1 MSLALP
7 GSRNLFCRLQHALAC
22 RQNKHRISLR
32 QGVHQA
38 LDDFRWLLKDLESR
52 PTRLAEVVPLRPVAD
67 GHHDASGAGAGGV
80 WWPSDQVSARRGWSP
95 DQPVLWRLP
104 WPSWVSGKLVTAENP
119 GGTISNSDLELAGG
133 LIQLECAAQTL
144 DVRERTIVSRGDNLN
159 TTFWERKG
167 NTTTDSVP
175 AYLLRLFGLHQRYH
189 RYVPWFDY
197 ISGKSNLVADSLSRD
212 FHLS

>member
-1 MSLALP
+1 M
-7 GSRNLFCRLQHALAC
+7 
-22 RQNKHRISLR
+22 
-32 QGVHQA
+32 
-38 LDDFRWLLKDLESR
+38 
-52 PTRLAEVVPLRPVAD
+52 
-67 GHHDASGAGAGGV
+67 
-80 WWPSDQVSARRGWSP
+80 SARRGWSP

-144 DVRERTIVSRGDNLN
+144 DVRERTVVSRGDNLN

-189 RYVPWFDY
+189 CYVPRFNY
-197 ISGKSNLVADSLSRD
+197 ISGKSNLVADSLSRN
-212 FHLS
+212 FHLSWPQLVSRLSHCLNQRYGFQVWTPTS